1 MFTHNSKLNR
11 DIAMSNLLIML
22 CLCINAESS
31 MLRYREAS
39 SNWEVSTPLLC
50 EQSSSRTFRLAFCNN
65 FGLLC
70 RKCKWTSVS
79 YGYADISAVRNFG
92 WSHLL
97 ETMPGETAEQFL
109 HSIIFLLSQQAIH
122 MQLTKPSHILVS
134 EKKKCFCCILMMFA
148 IMNQVVTLQFL
159 TKQWKVLKRLR
170 EKSVMTNWPLTIR
183 YIVHPS
189 NQSSVTHQAVV
200 YSSWS
205 EVLPFRHVYI
215 FTGSSWST

>member
-1 MFTHNSKLNR
+1 MQNLPCCI
-11 DIAMSNLLIML
+11 IARHLLI
-22 CLCINAESS
+22 EKS
-31 MLRYREAS
+31 
-39 SNWEVSTPLLC
+39 PLLC
-50 EQSSSRTFRLAFCNN
+50 CVSKVRAELLDSHFATTLVYCVASVNGLLSHMVTLTFLQSGILAEVIFLKQCLGKRLNN
-65 FGLLC
+65 FY
-70 RKCKWTSVS
+70 TAS
-79 YGYADISAVRNFG
+79 YSCCHNRLFTCSSPNLHTF
-92 WSHLL
+92 W
-97 ETMPGETAEQFL
+97 FL
-109 HSIIFLLSQQAIH
+109 
-122 MQLTKPSHILVS
+122 K
-134 EKKKCFCCILMMFA
+134 KKKCFCCILMMFA

>member
-1 MFTHNSKLNR
+1 MDFCLIWLRWHFCSQEFWLKSSSWNNAWGNGWTIFTQHRILAVTTGYSHAAHQTFTHSGF
-11 DIAMSNLLIML
+11 
-22 CLCINAESS
+22 
-31 MLRYREAS
+31 
-39 SNWEVSTPLLC
+39 W
-50 EQSSSRTFRLAFCNN
+50 
-65 FGLLC
+65 
-70 RKCKWTSVS
+70 
-79 YGYADISAVRNFG
+79 
-92 WSHLL
+92 
-97 ETMPGETAEQFL
+97 
-109 HSIIFLLSQQAIH
+109 
-122 MQLTKPSHILVS
+122 
-134 EKKKCFCCILMMFA
+134 KKKCFCCILMMFA